1 MLLEDFYNF
10 LSIVFAVDEIN
21 RNPNLLPNVT
31 LGYNVYDSYVDLFRT
46 IQGAVRIYSG
56 NTKQFPNY
64 NCDKYG
70 VLAAVVDG
78 MASSFSIQYSNIFGM
93 YNHPQISFIS
103 QDPLQ
108 GDKVQFP
115 NFYRAVPSEKTLY
128 AAIIALLNHFGWTWI
143 GIICPDDDSSIN
155 AIKEIKKM
163 FEGNGGCIEF
173 IKVVPSI
180 NDYSSERIMDITNTI
195 NNATAKAILVYGSK
209 NYVYYLEQ
217 GVHITNIPGKVW
229 IHTAESSFRML
240 NIVNG
245 TNVNGSLYLNMHK
258 KEISYY
264 IKFIHEVNPSRFPS
278 GKTFTTWWDELCENR
293 CPFNPRKRN
302 CTGVESGRVIEYSH
316 CNLRFAAMSY
326 SAYNAVYIVAHAL
339 HDMYQQT
346 LKERLN
352 DSRKL
357 KFQDLQPWV
366 LHRFLK
372 KVNFTNTM
380 GQQIYFN
387 NDEISCRYDIYN
399 VVYLPNRTILSEN
412 VGSFYSDAPPGKQMA
427 VNEKAI
433 IWENSFSQTPRSV
446 CSGKCPP
453 GKRKSVWEG
462 KPACC
467 YDCLPCPEG
476 EFSNETDVDV
486 CTKCPENQW
495 PNKQKTSCS
504 LMDITFLSHSDP
516 IGITLTVIA
525 IVCFFTSAW
534 VLGIFMKYQNTPIVK
549 ANNRDLS
556 YLVLISLMCSFL
568 CCLIF
573 IGRPEQLTCFLQQA
587 IFGITFTISVSSLL
601 GKTFIVVVAFNATKP
616 GNNLRKWVGAKIPKY
631 IVITCSAIQVCICLL
646 WLVISPPYS
655 YYNKDS
661 EPGIIIV
668 KCNEG
673 SVTAF
678 YTILGYLC
686 LLASVCFVAAFLA
699 RKLPDTFNDAKL
711 ITFSMLVFFS
721 VWIFFILTSHSA
733 KGTSTVAV
741 EVFAILASSS
751 GLLACMFV
759 PKCYIILIKPEQN
772 MKKNMV
778 RGSAVK

>member
-1 MLLEDFYNF
+1 MTEEAGIDISTLDSLTTTLLKRHSWVAKFSGRWYYNTPSQLLPKHPKRDSMLLEDFYNF

-93 YNHPQISFIS
+93 YKHPQISFIS

-302 CTGVESGRVIEYSH
+302 CTGVESGR
-316 CNLRFAAMSY
+316 
-326 SAYNAVYIVAHAL
+326 
-339 HDMYQQT
+339 
-346 LKERLN
+346 
-352 DSRKL
+352 
-357 KFQDLQPWV
+357 